1 MLKSKDEFEV
11 ARFDQDLLISL
22 DSAPAMVIKLISRL
36 TSAPKACVAS
46 PELLQVLLLGKR
58 CWKRFVGF
66 QPSAEI
72 DGATRLPPPRY
83 LEAHSALRD
92 RRAPLGTVSA
102 ACASIRPEVATRRV
116 PGDA

>member
-1 MLKSKDEFEV
+1 AVGKERSFS
-11 ARFDQDLLISL
+11 Q
-22 DSAPAMVIKLISRL
+22 PRL
-36 TSAPKACVAS
+36 RSEACVAS

-72 DGATRLPPPRY
+72 DGATRLLPPRY

-116 PGDA
+116 PGDASGSGTCSSSITACTR